1 MALKGK
7 TIASTTEKRQLAL
20 VKVDEIKV
28 KVDEVKAKVDEM
40 TLTRRSSSDGRQ
52 KG

>member
-7 TIASTTEKRQLAL
+7 TIASKTEKRQLAL

-28 KVDEVKAKVDEM
+28 KVDEVKAKVDKM
-40 TLTRRSSSDGRQ
+40 TLRRRSSSDGRQ